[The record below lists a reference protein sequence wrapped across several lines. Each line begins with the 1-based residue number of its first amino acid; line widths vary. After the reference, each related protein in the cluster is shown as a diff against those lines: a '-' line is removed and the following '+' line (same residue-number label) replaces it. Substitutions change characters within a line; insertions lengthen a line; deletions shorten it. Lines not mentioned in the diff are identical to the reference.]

1 MLDSSQRIH
10 KYISKG
16 DFQNAYL
23 IAEEEYKKSPG
34 NLDTIKSFVELI
46 CKINQKPL
54 LKKAEQIIRN
64 SKYDVIK
71 HPDLS
76 FLLMQI
82 YTSLGDV
89 EKVKNHKK
97 QCEKSLDIDAKTNE
111 LENIENIS
119 HLHTEDL
126 SLDEFYYNEQLVQL
140 VKYLLEENYKDS
152 KELKKLIIC

>member
-82 YTSLGDV
+82 YTVFFL
-89 EKVKNHKK
+89 
-97 QCEKSLDIDAKTNE
+97 I
-111 LENIENIS
+111 
-119 HLHTEDL
+119 
-126 SLDEFYYNEQLVQL
+126 LVIG
-140 VKYLLEENYKDS
+140 Y
-152 KELKKLIIC
+152 